1 MIVSMLVAAD
11 EKNGIGFQNKLP
23 WHLPADLKYFKKL
36 TLDHHVLMG
45 RKTYESIGKPL
56 VERVNLVLT
65 SDERYTAPGVVTI
78 NSLREGINVAK
89 EANESEL
96 FVIGGATVF
105 RESMPLS
112 NLLYLTRIHERF
124 PADTFLPFEI
134 SPDWKLV
141 SSESH
146 PADEKNKWPYTFEV
160 YELTPSVSPAAP

>member
-45 RKTYESIGKPL
+45 RKTFESIGKPL

-65 SDERYTAPGVVTI
+65 GDENYVQPGTVTI
-78 NSLREGINVAK
+78 NTLEEGIK
-89 EANESEL
+89 LANDAGESEL

-105 RESMPLS
+105 KACLPLTDR
-112 NLLYLTRIHERF
+112 LYLTRIHSEF

-134 SPDWKLV
+134 SPGWKLV
-141 SSESH
+141 KRDAHE
-146 PADEKNKWPYTFEV
+146 ADEKNKWPYTFEV
-160 YELTPSVSPAAP
+160 YELR

>member
-45 RKTYESIGKPL
+45 RRTFESIGKPL

-65 SDERYTAPGVVTI
+65 SDNHHHAPGTVTI
-78 NSLREGINVAK
+78 NSLQEGIDVATK
-89 EANESEL
+89 AGEKEL

-105 RESMPLS
+105 KAGLPFADR
-112 NLLYLTRIHERF
+112 LYLTRIHEKF
-124 PADTFLPFEI
+124 PADVFLPFDV
-134 SPDWKLV
+134 SPDWKLIG
-141 SSESH
+141 SERH
-146 PADEKNKWPYTFEV
+146 EPDEKNKWPFTFEI
-160 YELTPSVSPAAP
+160 YALKPMASAQ